1 VNITLTDTHCGSR
14 QSRKT
19 IIKHWSKKMKDM
31 KLKKAVEEEL
41 EWEPSIDAEHIG
53 VTAEDG
59 VVTLSGHVESYA
71 QKYAAEAATRRVKG
85 VRAIAEEIEVRFPGD
100 RKLAD
105 DQIAKRALDVISWN
119 STIPKDCVQV
129 KVQNGVVTL
138 FGEADWYFQR
148 DNAESAVRR
157 LSGVK
162 GLVNEIKIKPKV
174 QASDI
179 KNRIETALKR
189 NAEVE
194 ADAIRVSV
202 LNGRVTLD
210 GKVKA
215 WYERDLAERTAW
227 SAPGVVAVEDRISI
241 N

>member
-1 VNITLTDTHCGSR
+1 LV
-14 QSRKT
+14 RKT
-19 IIKHWSKKMKDM
+19 IIKHWSITMNDM

-59 VVTLSGHVESYA
+59 VVTLSGHVRNYA
-71 QKYAAEAATRRVKG
+71 QKLAAEAATRRVKG
-85 VRAIAEEIEVRFPGD
+85 VRAIAEEIEVRFPED

-105 DQIAKRALDVISWN
+105 DQIAKRALDVISWD
-119 STIPKDCVQV
+119 STIPKDAFQV
-129 KVQNGVVTL
+129 KVQHGVVTL
-138 FGEADWYFQR
+138 TGEADWHFQR
-148 DNAESAVRR
+148 DDAESAVRK

-162 GLVNEIKIKPKV
+162 ALINEIKIKPKV
-174 QASDI
+174 QAIDI

-194 ADAIRVSV
+194 ADAIKVTV
-202 LNGRVTLD
+202 QNGRVTLN

-227 SAPGVVAVEDRISI
+227 SAPGVTAVEDRISI